1 MDEEISTSATV
12 GERLREAR
20 EAQGMT
26 LEDVAARTR
35 IPTRHLESIEVS
47 EWSRLPAS
55 TYTIG
60 FAKSYAVIVGLDRVE
75 IAEALKLEMGG
86 RALAARPEAQVFE
99 PADPARVMP
108 RWLVFLALLALVAVA
123 AAFLLLRDRDI
134 SGPDEGVVATEQA
147 APMAG
152 VPAVVPSQGAAVPAG
167 PVVITA
173 NEPAWIQVSERGGAR
188 LYEAELAAGQSYEVP
203 ATASAPVLRTGRPQ
217 SIRIAVGTA
226 DAPSVGAP
234 DQTVS
239 NVSLLAA
246 DLMRGPAA
254 TPATQGATPAR

>member
-35 IPTRHLESIEVS
+35 IPTRHLESIEQS
-47 EWSRLPAS
+47 EWGRLPAT

-60 FAKSYAVIVGLDRVE
+60 FSKSYAVIVGLDRVE

-134 SGPDEGVVATEQA
+134 AGPDEGVVAAEQA
-147 APMAG
+147 APIPG
-152 VPAVVPSQGAAVPAG
+152 GAAVDSSQIAAAPAG

-173 NEPAWIQVSERGGAR
+173 NEPAWIQVSERGGATIR
-188 LYEAELAAGQSYEVP
+188 QGELKLGESFEVP
-203 ATASAPVLRTGRPQ
+203 ATATAPVLRTGRPQ
-217 SIRIAVGTA
+217 SIRISVGTA
-226 DAPSVGAP
+226 DAPPVGAP

-254 TPATQGATPAR
+254 TPAASGASPAR